1 MCEVKK
7 SFFVFYLY
15 VLFLLCSLPSFS
27 DDSLFVNKLPKK
39 LKEEL
44 NYYNLT
50 IQIGKSRIN
59 NYYLGF
65 DPGALEKIKL
75 FDKSENY
82 IYDFYSKDSLV
93 QRLGVPGD
101 ISFIVLTK
109 KEKYIWHDTLVFSES
124 KKTKKIDLSEAYRGY
139 KYLNPIKITIK
150 LEASQ
155 RKENVNYR
163 RLESSLLLFF
173 QKKLIDII
181 PSVDLIVIK
190 RANLLNK

>member
-1 MCEVKK
+1 
-7 SFFVFYLY
+7 
-15 VLFLLCSLPSFS
+15 LPH
-27 DDSLFVNKLPKK
+27 DVD
-39 LKEEL
+39 
-44 NYYNLT
+44 LT
-50 IQIGKSRIN
+50 QEI
-59 NYYLGF
+59 
-65 DPGALEKIKL
+65 
-75 FDKSENY
+75 
-82 IYDFYSKDSLV
+82 
-93 QRLGVPGD
+93 
-101 ISFIVLTK
+101 
-109 KEKYIWHDTLVFSES
+109 EKYIWHDTLVFSES